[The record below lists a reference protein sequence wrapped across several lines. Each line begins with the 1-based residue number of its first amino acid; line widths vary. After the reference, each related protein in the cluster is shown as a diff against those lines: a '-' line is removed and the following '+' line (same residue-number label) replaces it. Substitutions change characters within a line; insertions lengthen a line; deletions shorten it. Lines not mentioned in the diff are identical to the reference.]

1 MKAFTKSLSLV
12 LALLMLVLCFASCGG
27 GKETETEA
35 GGGKETQAPVVTE
48 TEDPRQSVKV
58 DLPED
63 LNFANAADNT
73 LTFFTRDD
81 NDMWK
86 YEMDVDELMDDTLW
100 DAIYARNAKVEQ
112 QLGVTITTIS
122 QPGNYSN
129 RDSWNATLRNA
140 VNTKTGDF
148 DSAAIYMSTGSAL
161 AVEGMYY
168 NLIDF
173 PNLTLSKPWWNQVIQ
188 EETTLFDT
196 MYYLAGDIAVSEV
209 AGGMCI
215 FFNKTMFEELNPGLD
230 LYQMVWDGEW
240 TIDTMYDFVEAAWED
255 TNSNGVT
262 DNGDTVG
269 FNVGTLD
276 STSDG
281 GMDSWVSAMGLRL
294 TEMEDGVPV
303 LSFYNER
310 SVSAFEKVQN
320 LHADNV
326 GTLAGGSTLNPDST
340 FAIGKSLFTRAT
352 LNGGSGLRDMTQ
364 PYGVIPMPKFDEDQE
379 NYQTSSDNTVSLVVV
394 LSSTP
399 VDKLEMVGATLEH
412 MAAESYKSVTP
423 TYYEVALK
431 SKYSN
436 DPRDA
441 EMYDYILNTFVY
453 TFGFVYST
461 FSIGSIGNLFRNMA
475 GDFAQQY
482 EANAEKYETALTTL
496 IDKLDEIA
504 FNSTYGG

>member
-35 GGGKETQAPVVTE
+35 GGEKETQAPVVTE

-73 LTFFTRDD
+73 ITFFVRNDI
-81 NDMWK
+81 DMWTK
-86 YEMDVDELMDDTLW
+86 EMDVDELTDDTLW
-100 DAIYARNAKVEQ
+100 DAIYTRNANVEQ
-112 QLGVTITTIS
+112 KLGVTITTVAQQGS
-122 QPGNYSN
+122 WNYH
-129 RDSWNATLRNA
+129 DSWNATLRNA
-140 VNTKTGDF
+140 VSTKTGDF
-148 DSAAIYMSTGSAL
+148 DTAAIYMSTGSAL

-168 NLIDF
+168 NLLDF

-196 MYYLAGDIAVSEV
+196 MYYLAGDIAISEV

-240 TIDTMYDFVEAAWED
+240 TIDLMYDLVEAAWED

-262 DNGDTVG
+262 DNGDTIGFMVG
-269 FNVGTLD
+269 ALD
-276 STSDG
+276 SVTDG

-294 TEMEDGVPV
+294 TELEDGIPV

-310 SVSAFEKVQN
+310 SIAAFEKVQK
-320 LHADNV
+320 LHADNT
-326 GTLAGGSTLNPDST
+326 GTLAGGSDLNPDSV
-340 FAIGKSLFTRAT
+340 FSLGKSLFTRAT
-352 LNGGSGLRDMTQ
+352 LNGGSDLRDMTQ
-364 PYGVIPMPKFDEDQE
+364 PYGVIPMPKFDEEQE

-394 LSSTP
+394 LASTP
-399 VDKLEMVGATLEH
+399 ADKLEMVGATLEH
-412 MAAESYKSVTP
+412 MAAESYKNVTP
-423 TYYEVALK
+423 AYYEVVLK

-441 EMYDYILNTFVY
+441 EMYDSILQTFVY

-461 FSIGSIGNLFRNMA
+461 QSIGSIGNLFRNMNH
-475 GDFAQQY
+475 DFAQAY
-482 EANAEKYETALTTL
+482 EANAEKYETALTML

-504 FNSTYGG
+504 FNASGN